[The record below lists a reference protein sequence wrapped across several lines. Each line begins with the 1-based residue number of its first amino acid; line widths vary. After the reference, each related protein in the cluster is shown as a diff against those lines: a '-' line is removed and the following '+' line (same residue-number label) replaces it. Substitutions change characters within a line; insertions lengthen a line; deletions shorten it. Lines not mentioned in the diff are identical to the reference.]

1 MAYTY
6 LIGWKKHNKFYYGV
20 RFSKKSDPS
29 ELWVSYFTSSKY
41 VKDFTKKHGTP
52 DIIEIRKIFD
62 NPKKAIEWETKVL
75 TRMNVLQSEKWIN
88 KTNNKAIDP
97 FCALHGWSEKS
108 RKKSSMSHT
117 GKQRSQSHRDNLS
130 LALKGRKCS
139 WLNGKSRPD
148 HSEKMKGK
156 NNPRALV
163 VFYNNKKYE
172 TLKDLSETENISYYL
187 IKKMINNQEIIQLK
201 KEI

>member
-20 RFSKKSDPS
+20 RFSKKSNPS
-29 ELWVSYFTSSKY
+29 ELWVSYFTSSKH
-41 VKDFTKKHGTP
+41 VKEFSKKHGNP
-52 DIIEIRKIFD
+52 DIIEIRKKFD
-62 NPKKAIEWETKVL
+62 DPKKAIEWETKVL
-75 TRMNVLQSEKWIN
+75 TRMKVIKNEKWIN
-88 KTNNKAIDP
+88 KTNNIAIDP
-97 FCALHGWSEKS
+97 SCSLHGWNESS
-108 RKKSSMSHT
+108 RKKSSISHK
-117 GKQRSQSHRDNLS
+117 GKQRSQSHKNNLS
-130 LALKGRKCS
+130 LALKGRKCE
-139 WLNGKSRPD
+139 WLIGKSRPE

-163 VFYNNKKYE
+163 VFYNNRIYE

-187 IKKMINNQEIIQLK
+187 IKKMINNQEIIQMK